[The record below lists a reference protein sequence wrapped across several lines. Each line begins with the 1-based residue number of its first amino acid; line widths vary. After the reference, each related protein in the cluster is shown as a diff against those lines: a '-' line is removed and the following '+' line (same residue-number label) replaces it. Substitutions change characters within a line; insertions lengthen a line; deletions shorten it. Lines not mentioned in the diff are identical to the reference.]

1 MADSDLQ
8 QVSLKREIVYEDHV
22 HRDTL
27 SILNDFQDVVLPAAN
42 TLYSA
47 ANRMYP

>member
-1 MADSDLQ
+1 M
-8 QVSLKREIVYEDHV
+8 
-22 HRDTL
+22 HRDML

-47 ANRMYP
+47 ANHMYP